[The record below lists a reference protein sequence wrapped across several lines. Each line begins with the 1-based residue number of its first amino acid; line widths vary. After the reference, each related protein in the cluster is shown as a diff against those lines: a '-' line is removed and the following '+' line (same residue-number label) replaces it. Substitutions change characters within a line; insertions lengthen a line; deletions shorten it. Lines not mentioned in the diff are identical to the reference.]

1 MVDCWVGKHAAVAF
15 LGDAAWILAW
25 VVVVLCGGL
34 WCGAVTV
41 VVGPAVSGGAGMWP
55 YRSSRN
61 KVCLGWYGGLAVV
74 VFGWCEV
81 PVVASMS
88 RDLASRGGPR

>member
-74 VFGWCEV
+74 VCWVVGGSRCGVDVAGFG
-81 PVVASMS
+81 VAW
-88 RDLASRGGPR
+88 GT